1 MCFRRRYNSNKAK
14 LEMIQ
19 KIEQAQTKLSAEC
32 VTRVVM
38 KLDEI
43 VEMLDNKYVFV
54 GENQAD
60 IINQSIS
67 SIERYAKKSYE
78 ELLLKKCETIKSA
91 IKDELEYDMHTMT
104 ELQNEER
111 LYEMQ
116 SELSEI
122 ASKVTYVEKRM
133 SESLGKDKNT
143 WTMLNSERTRLKN
156 RELVLK
162 KNYQMLLESQQTLA
176 VAKDVKESKR
186 VSEEIMRQN
195 TLDSVVEFEDN
206 VEYTTLASEETR
218 ENSEKVQSVFSKAFG
233 SGLTDDYEY
242 ERAVEQMLSEAK
254 LSKSQPQKSTEKASN
269 D

>member
-104 ELQNEER
+104 ELQNEEK

-162 KNYQMLLESQQTLA
+162 KNYQM
-176 VAKDVKESKR
+176 V
-186 VSEEIMRQN
+186 
-195 TLDSVVEFEDN
+195 
-206 VEYTTLASEETR
+206 
-218 ENSEKVQSVFSKAFG
+218 
-233 SGLTDDYEY
+233 
-242 ERAVEQMLSEAK
+242 
-254 LSKSQPQKSTEKASN
+254 
-269 D
+269 